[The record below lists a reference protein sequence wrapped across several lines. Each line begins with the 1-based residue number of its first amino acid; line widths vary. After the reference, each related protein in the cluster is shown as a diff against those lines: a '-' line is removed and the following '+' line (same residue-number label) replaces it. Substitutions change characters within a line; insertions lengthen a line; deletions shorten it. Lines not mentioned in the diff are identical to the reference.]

1 MAVAKGTHCSRS
13 NPALVGTREI
23 WANTDQKER
32 VCAGTRNGTECSG
45 KICIALRAERH
56 WRRGENGL
64 IGAARVANQ
73 RALNLI
79 NWSWSPGGIATIQYE
94 SVDVEEDFSGRKIDT
109 SASAER
115 APRSGPGVD
124 SPTASLLE
132 TVILPTIVFHRTTA
146 SLSWANAPTA
156 QQSTANKANIFFFM

>member
-13 NPALVGTREI
+13 NPGLVGTREI

-56 WRRGENGL
+56 WCRGENGL
-64 IGAARVANQ
+64 ILHARIANQ

-79 NWSWSPGGIATIQYE
+79 NWSWSPAGIATIQPQP
-94 SVDVEEDFSGRKIDT
+94 I
-109 SASAER
+109 
-115 APRSGPGVD
+115 
-124 SPTASLLE
+124 
-132 TVILPTIVFHRTTA
+132 TV
-146 SLSWANAPTA
+146 
-156 QQSTANKANIFFFM
+156 

>member
-13 NPALVGTREI
+13 NPALVGTRAI

-79 NWSWSPGGIATIQYE
+79 NWSWSAGGIATIQYE
-94 SVDVEEDFSGRKIDT
+94 SVDVEGDMSGRKIDT
-109 SASAER
+109 SPSAER

-124 SPTASLLE
+124 SPYRI
-132 TVILPTIVFHRTTA
+132 VIGYGDITDDCFPSNDRS
-146 SLSWANAPTA
+146 SLSWANAPMA
-156 QQSTANKANIFFFM
+156 QQSTANKANIFFM